1 MSVWTAQIFGNSTV
15 QWLVWADIN
24 ENIKA
29 SPFRGVGG
37 GGGGGGGGGAAGQ
50 SRGEFSL
57 QRAARN
63 ADSFLMP

>member
-37 GGGGGGGGGAAGQ
+37 GQ